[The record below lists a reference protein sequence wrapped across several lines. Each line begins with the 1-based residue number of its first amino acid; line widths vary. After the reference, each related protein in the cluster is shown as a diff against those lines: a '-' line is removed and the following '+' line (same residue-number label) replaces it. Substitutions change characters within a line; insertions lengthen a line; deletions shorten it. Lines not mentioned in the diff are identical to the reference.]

1 MQCVILAAGKGTRLR
16 PLTDTTPKP
25 LVKVGGKTI
34 LDHIVSAL
42 PEDIKEIILVTNYL
56 EEQIKDYC
64 GANFHGRKVKYV
76 SQENPAG
83 GTGQALITA
92 KDLVKDKF
100 LFMYSDDIHG
110 AEALER
116 VVKEDDAMLVTEVSN
131 PGQFGVVYTNE
142 DGYLDKIVEKPEN
155 PDSNLINIG
164 GFVISPEIFSYRAE
178 ASDNGEVYVTDM
190 LTKYSQ
196 KNPVKVIKQDLWL
209 PIGTQEQLLAAEEYL
224 QNTLLKEDVVLH
236 K

>member
-25 LVKVGGKTI
+25 LVKVGNKTI
-34 LDHIVSAL
+34 LDHIVSAF
-42 PEDIKEIILVTNYL
+42 PEEIDEIILVTNYL

-64 GANFHGRKVKYV
+64 GDNFHGRKVKYV

-83 GTGQALITA
+83 GTGQALMTA
-92 KDLVKDKF
+92 KDLVKGKF

-110 AEALER
+110 TEALKK
-116 VVKEDDAMLVTEVSN
+116 VVKEDNAMLATDVPNAS
-131 PGQFGVVYTNE
+131 QFGVVYTNE

-155 PDSNLINIG
+155 PNSNLINIG
-164 GFVISPEIFSYRAE
+164 GFVISPEIFNYKAKVSDSGE
-178 ASDNGEVYVTDM
+178 AYVTDM
-190 LTKYSQ
+190 LTEYAH
-196 KNPVKVIKQDLWL
+196 KNMVKVIEQDLWL
-209 PIGTQEQLLAAEEYL
+209 PIGTHEQLLAAEEYL
-224 QNTLLKEDVVLH
+224 QNTFLKENTVLH